1 MLPQHN
7 IKMAKAAKSNKTFNA
22 AADNLVA
29 PHTTMDLLILLSPH
43 LSAKLAANGW
53 ELATSDHVLMSE
65 DQAVQK
71 KAYRMLNKLCENHKE
86 LFTSDDGSRIE
97 KALNT
102 LINTDNISGGVKRDR
117 LEVFTLLVRFIP
129 SDKLHYIVSVVPE
142 AVLGVKETNERA
154 RSAAFELLLELG
166 TKMEKGGRIERSV
179 VDENDEDAME
189 TATATETVNADINEY
204 FTILSAGLAGSTPH
218 FISATLTSL
227 ARILFEFKDSL
238 DTTLIDNLLS
248 TLHIFVGST
257 NKEIVKSGI
266 GLVKVTITSLASELV
281 FAHLGTL
288 IPALLGWKS
297 ENKNHFKANI
307 RHIFERLVKKFGLE
321 VVDQHTP
328 EADKKLITNIRKR
341 TQRAKKGK
349 SGKEEGDILDEDD
362 DAGKKAKGTDAFED
376 ALYGSESEFEE
387 SDDEEE
393 KGGKGKGG
401 KKGAKKNTNNTY
413 IHEDDG
419 ELVDLLDKGV
429 INNLTSYDPSKQSK
443 RKQPGQEA
451 QKYELDDMGK
461 LIIKNDDENEEGE
474 EKPDKVAGSA
484 YLHNL
489 ESEDGITMGR
499 DGRVRFNKK
508 KRDRSVEDGDEDT
521 QNDVKMADDNDPLKK
536 KKKNKQGTVGV
547 GKEFKSKVGRVTI
560 SI

>member
-1 MLPQHN
+1 
-7 IKMAKAAKSNKTFNA
+7 MAKAAKSNKTFNA
-22 AADNLVA
+22 AADNLIA

-43 LSAKLAANGW
+43 LNAKLTANAW
-53 ELATSDHVLMSE
+53 ELATSDQVLMSE

-71 KAYRMLNKLCENHKE
+71 KAYRMLNKLCENHRE
-86 LFTSDDGSRIE
+86 LFAADDGSRID
-97 KALNT
+97 KAINT
-102 LINTDNISGGVKRDR
+102 LTSTDNISGGVKRDR
-117 LEVFTLLVRFIP
+117 LEVFTSLVRFIP

-166 TKMEKGGRIERSV
+166 RKMEKGGRIERGV
-179 VDENDEDAME
+179 VDENDDDAME
-189 TATATETVNADINEY
+189 TTAATETVNADINEY

-227 ARILFEFKDSL
+227 ARVLFEFKESL
-238 DTTLIDNLLS
+238 DKSLIDNLLS

-266 GLVKVTITSLASELV
+266 GLVKVTITSLSSELV
-281 FAHLGTL
+281 FAHLDTL
-288 IPALLGWKS
+288 IPALLGWRK

-307 RHIFERLVKKFGLE
+307 RHIFERLVKKFG
-321 VVDQHTP
+321 VDVIDRYTP
-328 EADKKLITNIRKR
+328 ESDKKLITNIRKR
-341 TQRAKKGK
+341 AQRAKKGK
-349 SGKEEGDILDEDD
+349 SGKEDEGDILDEDD
-362 DAGKKAKGTDAFED
+362 DANKKTKGTDAFED

-387 SDDEEE
+387 SDDEDD
-393 KGGKGKGG
+393 KGKNKAG
-401 KKGAKKNTNNTY
+401 KKADKKNAKNTSNTY
-413 IHEDDG
+413 IREDDG

-429 INNLTSYDPSKQSK
+429 INNLTSFDPSKQSK

-461 LIIKNDDENEEGE
+461 LIIKDDDAGKAEEE
-474 EKPDKVAGSA
+474 PVDKVAGSA

-489 ESEDGITMGR
+489 ESEDGITMSR

-508 KRDRSVEDGDEDT
+508 RDRSVEDDEEDG
-521 QNDVKMADDNDPLKK
+521 QKDVKMADDDSSKK

-547 GKEFKSKVGRVTI
+547 GKEFKSKVGC
-560 SI
+560 